1 MQPSQE
7 VTNSWSD
14 VNLPFFDCQQH
25 PVETDL
31 GEAIAI
37 FKLGSICQ

>member
-1 MQPSQE
+1 MQPGQE
-7 VTNSWSD
+7 VTDDGSG
-14 VNLPFFDCQQH
+14 VTLPFFDCQQH

-37 FKLGSICQ
+37 FKLGSVCQ